1 MSQPQQP
8 PHAGPPGP
16 AAPTPGRG
24 GGPTSDP
31 VTAGGGSATVGR
43 VEPDAV
49 PARPVVRA
57 SDADREATVTRLQR
71 AVAEG
76 RIDLTEFAE
85 RVEAAYAAATHD
97 DLAALVADLPPDAP
111 PRVEIVGT
119 RVPEELDNVFGD
131 VKLAGSNPPRR
142 VSTVFGDVRL
152 DLRGLRTDVDRI
164 EISLGTVFGDV
175 DVVVA
180 EGVDA
185 ELQGRTIF
193 GDRKTQLAP
202 VPRLAG
208 TPRIVVHARS
218 VFGDLRL
225 RSLAPGE
232 SASRWRAMVDRLAAR
247 HLTPPPPPPLP
258 PLPPLPSR

>member
-1 MSQPQQP
+1 MSQAADRP
-8 PHAGPPGP
+8 PAPAGS
-16 AAPTPGRG
+16 T
-24 GGPTSDP
+24 
-31 VTAGGGSATVGR
+31 TVGR

-49 PARPVVRA
+49 PGRPPAVRA

-76 RIDLTEFAE
+76 RIDLSEFGD
-85 RVEAAYAAATHD
+85 RVEAAYAAGTHD

-111 PRVEIVGT
+111 PPVQIVGT
-119 RVPEELDNVFGD
+119 RTPEEISLVFGD
-131 VKLAGSNPPRR
+131 ITIAGTADAPQRA
-142 VSTVFGDVRL
+142 STVFGDVRL
-152 DLRGLRTDVDRI
+152 DLRGLRTDADRI
-164 EISLGTVFGDV
+164 DITLGTVFGDV

-185 ELQGRTIF
+185 ELHGRTFF

-232 SASRWRAMVDRLAAR
+232 SASRWRALVDRLAAR
-247 HLTPPPPPPLP
+247 HLPPPPPAGGPAGAL
-258 PLPPLPSR
+258 S